1 MSERTGIAKVLDAMT
16 PEQRRGALLLLDHV
30 SRPLPQKTIEQLLV
44 RKGVSRH
51 RAVLI
56 ASAVKSMHI
65 VALIGGDETDG

>member
-1 MSERTGIAKVLDAMT
+1 MSQVRQLLDAMT
-16 PEQRRGALLLLDHV
+16 PEQRRGALALLDHV

-56 ASAVKSMHI
+56 VSAVKGMHL
-65 VALIGGDETDG
+65 VALIGGEDDNG

>member
-1 MSERTGIAKVLDAMT
+1 MSSINDVLDVMT
-16 PEQRRGALLLLDHV
+16 PEQRRGALALLDHI
-30 SRPLPQKTIEQLLV
+30 SRPLDQKVIEQLLV

-65 VALIGGDETDG
+65 VALIGGESDHG